1 MTAEIETAACGG
13 TDPVQGP
20 AAPTQ
25 ADLLWASGMARE
37 AIANLPMSSPQR
49 ALALDNE
56 GAAYTAAHHLG
67 AEAEYDF
74 EAEL

>member
-13 TDPVQGP
+13 TGPVQGP

-25 ADLLWASGMARE
+25 ADLTWATGTAQ
-37 AIANLPMSSPQR
+37 AALDDLPVSSPQR

-56 GAAYTAAHHLG
+56 AAAYIAAEHLSHEADAEPELG
-67 AEAEYDF
+67 A
-74 EAEL
+74 